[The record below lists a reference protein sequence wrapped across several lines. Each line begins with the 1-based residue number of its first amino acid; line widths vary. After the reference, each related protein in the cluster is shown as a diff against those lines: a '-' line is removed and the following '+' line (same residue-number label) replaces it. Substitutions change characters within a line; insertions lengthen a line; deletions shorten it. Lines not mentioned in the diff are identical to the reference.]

1 MVIKY
6 EGYSNSYL
14 VTNDNKA
21 ILIDCG
27 LEKWMIDDINK
38 KYQIEAILLTHGHYD
53 HIDGLRYF
61 KEKDIYIH
69 ELEEEFLY
77 NDSYNLYYLMGKK
90 SYKRNELKIK
100 LVHDGDELDLID
112 LKIKVIHTPG
122 HTRGGVCYLIGNDL
136 FTGDTLFNLSV
147 GRTDFPTGDFL
158 TLRDSL
164 YKLKMLGH
172 DYHVYP
178 GHDDE
183 TSLLFEIEN
192 NRYLGA

>member
-6 EGYSNSYL
+6 EGYSNCYVVS
-14 VTNDNKA
+14 NRDKA

-61 KEKDIYIH
+61 KDKTIYIH

-77 NDSYNLYYLMGKK
+77 NSSFNLYYFMDKE
-90 SYKRNELKIK
+90 SYNKGELDIK
-100 LVHDGDELDLID
+100 LVHDGDVLDLIG

-122 HTRGGVCYLIGNDL
+122 HTRGSVCYLIDNDL

-178 GHDDE
+178 GHDND

-192 NRYLGA
+192 NRYFGA